1 MGWGGGGINFFCFS
15 FGFVAYAANK
25 HPAQGQCGLALS
37 CQTAAAVGVLEAG
50 SLESSALYS
59 VPANM

>member
-1 MGWGGGGINFFCFS
+1 MGCDGGGINFFCFS
-15 FGFVAYAANK
+15 FGFVAHAANN
-25 HPAQGQCGLALS
+25 HTAQRQCRSSLS

-50 SLESSALYS
+50 SQESSALYS